1 MGRNVVQVD
10 PEKFPW
16 LDIRRYTFSMAVEA
30 RGVVYISGQTAG
42 EYDADAGRVVCKGG
56 LVEQTRLIYEKLGV
70 ILEAAGLGFQNV
82 VKTVDYLDPV
92 ALPHYRQTAAVRR
105 EYLRGPVAST
115 GVCVQRLLRR
125 EALIEISAVA
135 MTGDKQA
142 VGSDN
147 SDQSLT
153 FAPAVGSGDIVWLS
167 GLVGHEDVD
176 GQSHYPQDTRRQLE
190 FGYQTVGSVLEAAGA
205 LPSDIV
211 SSLEYVDPQAFLG
224 YPGATRVRREFL
236 GEVLPAASEVV
247 VNRLLR
253 PEGHVE
259 LEAVAVKGGERQQ
272 IVLPEWQA
280 QYERANAVPGTKKGR
295 MLHISGQS
303 AVDHATGESVGGF
316 DVAAQ
321 AEQAYRN
328 VSQVLAAA
336 GHTLDDV
343 VNTIEW
349 VAPNGLMGYR
359 EVQEVRRKLFGRD
372 FPSATGV
379 MAHRFLRP
387 ELLFQVMAVAI
398 P

>member
-1 MGRNVVQVD
+1 MVRNVVQVD
-10 PEKFPW
+10 PAKFPW
-16 LDIRRYTFSMAVEA
+16 LDLRRYTFSMAVEA
-30 RGVVYISGQTAG
+30 SGVVYISGQTAG
-42 EYDADAGRVVCKGG
+42 EYNADAGRVVCKGG
-56 LVEQTRLIYEKLGV
+56 LVEQTRLIYEKLAV
-70 ILEAAGLGFQNV
+70 VLEAAGLGFQNV

-125 EALIEISAVA
+125 ESLIEISAVA
-135 MTGDKQA
+135 MTGDKRA
-142 VGSDN
+142 VGSEG
-147 SDQSLT
+147 SDRSLT
-153 FAPAVGSGDIVWLS
+153 FAPAVESGDIVWLS

-190 FGYQTVGSVLEAAGA
+190 LGYQTVNRVLEAAGA
-205 LPSDIV
+205 RPSDV
-211 SSLEYVDPQAFLG
+211 VASLEYVDPQAFLS
-224 YPGATRVRREFL
+224 YPDAEGVRGEFF
-236 GEVLPAASEVV
+236 GDMLPAATGVV

-272 IVLPEWQA
+272 IVLPEWKA
-280 QYERANAVPGTKKGR
+280 QGNAVPGTKKGR

-303 AVDHATGESVGGF
+303 AVDHATGESVGGY
-316 DVAAQ
+316 DVAVP

-336 GHTLDDV
+336 GYTLDDV

-359 EVQEVRRKLFGRD
+359 EVQEVRRKLFGQD

-379 MAHRFLRP
+379 MAHRFTRP
-387 ELLFQVMAVAI
+387 ETLFQVAAVAVV
-398 P
+398 

>member
-70 ILEAAGLGFQNV
+70 VLEAAGLGFQNV

-135 MTGDKQA
+135 MTGDKRA
-142 VGSDN
+142 VGSES
-147 SDQSLT
+147 SDRSLT
-153 FAPAVGSGDIVWLS
+153 FAPAVESGDIVWLS

-190 FGYQTVGSVLEAAGA
+190 LGYQTVGGVLEAAGA
-205 LPSDIV
+205 RPSDV
-211 SSLEYVDPQAFLG
+211 VASLEYVDPQAFLG
-224 YPGATRVRREFL
+224 YPDAEGVRGEFF
-236 GEVLPAASEVV
+236 GDMLPAATGVV

-272 IVLPEWQA
+272 IVLPEWKA
-280 QYERANAVPGTKKGR
+280 QGNAVPGTKKGR

-336 GHTLDDV
+336 GYTLDDV

-379 MAHRFLRP
+379 MAHRFTRP
-387 ELLFQVMAVAI
+387 ETLFQVTAVAVV
-398 P
+398 

>member
-1 MGRNVVQVD
+1 MVRNVVQVD
-10 PEKFPW
+10 PAKFPW
-16 LDIRRYTFSMAVEA
+16 LDLRRYTFSMAVEA
-30 RGVVYISGQTAG
+30 SGVVYISGQTAG
-42 EYDADAGRVVCKGG
+42 EYNADAGRVVCKGG
-56 LVEQTRLIYEKLGV
+56 LVEQTRLIYEKLAV
-70 ILEAAGLGFQNV
+70 VLEAAGLGLQNV

-125 EALIEISAVA
+125 ESLIEISAVA
-135 MTGDKQA
+135 MTGDKRA
-142 VGSDN
+142 VGSEG
-147 SDQSLT
+147 SDRSLT
-153 FAPAVGSGDIVWLS
+153 FAPAVESSDIVWLS

-190 FGYQTVGSVLEAAGA
+190 LGYQTVNRVLEAAGA
-205 LPSDIV
+205 RPSDV
-211 SSLEYVDPQAFLG
+211 VASLEYVDPQAFLS
-224 YPGATRVRREFL
+224 YPDAEGVRGEFF
-236 GEVLPAASEVV
+236 GDMLPAATGVV

-272 IVLPEWQA
+272 IVLPEWKA
-280 QYERANAVPGTKKGR
+280 QGNAVPGTKKGR

-303 AVDHATGESVGGF
+303 AVDHATGESVGGY

-336 GHTLDDV
+336 GYTLDDV

-359 EVQEVRRKLFGRD
+359 EVQEVRRKLFGQD

-379 MAHRFLRP
+379 MAHRFTRP
-387 ELLFQVMAVAI
+387 ETLFQVAAVAVV
-398 P
+398 

>member
-1 MGRNVVQVD
+1 MVRNVVQVD
-10 PEKFPW
+10 PAKFPW
-16 LDIRRYTFSMAVEA
+16 LDLRRYTFSMAVEA
-30 RGVVYISGQTAG
+30 SGVVYISGQTAG
-42 EYDADAGRVVCKGG
+42 EYNADAGRVVCKGG
-56 LVEQTRLIYEKLGV
+56 LVEQTRLIYEKLAV
-70 ILEAAGLGFQNV
+70 VLEAAGLGFQNV

-125 EALIEISAVA
+125 ESLIEISAVA
-135 MTGDKQA
+135 MTGDKRA
-142 VGSDN
+142 VGSEG
-147 SDQSLT
+147 SDRSLT
-153 FAPAVGSGDIVWLS
+153 FAPAVESGDIVWLS

-190 FGYQTVGSVLEAAGA
+190 LGYQTVNRVLEAAGA
-205 LPSDIV
+205 RPSDV
-211 SSLEYVDPQAFLG
+211 VASLEYVDPQAFLS
-224 YPGATRVRREFL
+224 YPDAEGVRGEFF
-236 GEVLPAASEVV
+236 GDMLPAATGVV

-272 IVLPEWQA
+272 IVLPEWKA
-280 QYERANAVPGTKKGR
+280 QGNAVPGTKKGR

-303 AVDHATGESVGGF
+303 AVDLATGESVGGY

-336 GHTLDDV
+336 GYTLDDV

-359 EVQEVRRKLFGRD
+359 EVQEVRRKLFGQD

-379 MAHRFLRP
+379 MAHRFTRP
-387 ELLFQVMAVAI
+387 ETLFQVAAVAVV
-398 P
+398 

>member
-30 RGVVYISGQTAG
+30 RGVVYISGQTAS

-105 EYLRGPVAST
+105 EYLRCPVAST
-115 GVCVQRLLRR
+115 GVCVQRLLHR

-190 FGYQTVGSVLEAAGA
+190 LGYQTVGSVLEAASA
-205 LPSDIV
+205 RPSDVV
-211 SSLEYVDPQAFLG
+211 SSLEYVDPQAFLS
-224 YPGATRVRREFL
+224 YPDAEGVRGEFF
-236 GEVLPAASEVV
+236 GDMLPAATGVV

-272 IVLPEWQA
+272 IVLPEWKA
-280 QYERANAVPGTKKGR
+280 QGNAVPGTKKGR

-303 AVDHATGESVGGF
+303 AVDHATGESVGAY

-336 GHTLDDV
+336 GYTLDDV

-359 EVQEVRRKLFGRD
+359 EVQEVRRKLFGQD

-379 MAHRFLRP
+379 MAHRFTRP
-387 ELLFQVMAVAI
+387 ETLFQVAAVAVV
-398 P
+398 

>member
-1 MGRNVVQVD
+1 MVRNIVQVD
-10 PEKFPW
+10 PAKFPW
-16 LDIRRYTFSMAVEA
+16 LDLRRYTFSMAVEA

-42 EYDADAGRVVCKGG
+42 EYDADAGRVGCKGG

-70 ILEAAGLGFQNV
+70 VLEAAGLGFQNV

-125 EALIEISAVA
+125 ESLIEISAVA
-135 MTGDKQA
+135 MTGDKRA
-142 VGSDN
+142 VGSEG
-147 SDQSLT
+147 SDRSLT
-153 FAPAVGSGDIVWLS
+153 FAPAVESGDIVWLS

-190 FGYQTVGSVLEAAGA
+190 LGYQTVNRVLEAAGA
-205 LPSDIV
+205 RPSDV
-211 SSLEYVDPQAFLG
+211 VASLEYVDPQAFLS
-224 YPGATRVRREFL
+224 YPDAEGVRGEFF
-236 GEVLPAASEVV
+236 GDMLPAATGVV

-272 IVLPEWQA
+272 IVLPEWKA
-280 QYERANAVPGTKKGR
+280 QGNAVPGTKKGR

-303 AVDHATGESVGGF
+303 AVDHATGESVGGY

-336 GHTLDDV
+336 GYTLDDV

-359 EVQEVRRKLFGRD
+359 EVQEVRRKLFGQD

-379 MAHRFLRP
+379 MAHRFTRP
-387 ELLFQVMAVAI
+387 ETLFQVAAVAVV
-398 P
+398 